1 MVMVTYHWTIVTNL
15 IVMIKDEI
23 YNLKLINKLKL
34 IIYNNNL
41 LNYKIINN
49 YYKKLVFSN
58 KILRLIK
65 EQCKFK

>member
-1 MVMVTYHWTIVTNL
+1 MNHTRL
-15 IVMIKDEI
+15 IKDEI

>member
-1 MVMVTYHWTIVTNL
+1 
-15 IVMIKDEI
+15 MIKDEI

>member
-1 MVMVTYHWTIVTNL
+1 MINCDKSWNL
-15 IVMIKDEI
+15 LFK
-23 YNLKLINKLKL
+23 INKLKL

>member
-1 MVMVTYHWTIVTNL
+1 
-15 IVMIKDEI
+15 MIKEEI

-34 IIYNNNL
+34 TIYNNNL